1 VSEPANPP
9 VPAGRP
15 PRALADASLVLV
27 TLVWGTTF
35 VVVKLAVETTDPTL
49 FVGLRFAVG
58 ALALAA
64 LYPRRLARAPRAT
77 YLAGA
82 LLGLAL
88 LGGFVLQTF
97 GLRLTTPARAGFV
110 TGLSVVLVP
119 LIDAAAFRRRLPGGA
134 RAGVLLSALGLLAL
148 SAPLTAADLAGG
160 DWRGDLLVL
169 GCALAFA
176 LHIVGVGH
184 YAGRHDAAAITTVQ
198 VGTVA
203 ALAGLAA
210 WLAGATAPSAGVWA
224 SIAYMGVVATAL
236 VFGLQNWAQIHTTST
251 HTALIFAL
259 EPVFAALFSAL
270 LYGEALTARA
280 VVGGTLILAG
290 MVLAELR
297 R

>member
-1 VSEPANPP
+1 VSEPAIPP
-9 VPAGRP
+9 PQVEAR

-35 VVVKLAVETTDPTL
+35 VVVKLAVESTDPIL

-64 LYPRRLARAPRAT
+64 LYPARLARARRAT

-88 LGGFVLQTF
+88 LVGFVLQTL
-97 GLRLTTPARAGFV
+97 GLRVTTPARAGFI
-110 TGLSVVLVP
+110 TGLSVVLVQ
-119 LIDAAAFRRRLPGGA
+119 LIEAAAFRRRLPAGA
-134 RAGVLLSALGLLAL
+134 VLGVLLSAVGLTAL
-148 SAPLTAADLAGG
+148 SAPLTAAELAGG

-184 YAGRHDAAAITTVQ
+184 FAGRHDPAAITTVQ

-210 WLAGATAPSAGVWA
+210 WLAGAPPPDGSVWL
-224 SIAYMGVVATAL
+224 SVAYMGVVATAL
-236 VFGLQNWAQIHTTST
+236 VFGLQNWAQIHTTAT

-270 LYGEALTARA
+270 LYGEALAARA
-280 VVGGTLILAG
+280 IAGGALILAG
-290 MVLAELR
+290 MLVAELR

>member
-1 VSEPANPP
+1 MSEPTAPP
-9 VPAGRP
+9 SA
-15 PRALADASLVLV
+15 PRLLADASLVLV

-35 VVVKLAVETTDPTL
+35 VVVKLAVESTDPIL
-49 FVGLRFAVG
+49 FVGLRFGVG

-64 LYPRRLARAPRAT
+64 LYPGRLARAGRAT

-88 LGGFVLQTF
+88 LVGFAFQTV
-97 GLRLTTPARAGFV
+97 GLRATTPARAGFI

-119 LIDAAAFRRRLPGGA
+119 LIDAAVFGRRLPRGA
-134 RAGVLLSALGLLAL
+134 LLGVLLSALGLAVL
-148 SAPLTAADLAGG
+148 SAPLTADELAGG

-169 GCALAFA
+169 GCAVAFA

-184 YAGRHDAAAITTVQ
+184 YAGRHDAAAITIAQ
-198 VGTVA
+198 VATVA
-203 ALAGLAA
+203 ALAGLVA
-210 WLAGATAPSAGVWA
+210 WLAGAPAPPAGVWT

-280 VVGGTLILAG
+280 AVGGLLILAG
-290 MVLAELR
+290 MIIALR